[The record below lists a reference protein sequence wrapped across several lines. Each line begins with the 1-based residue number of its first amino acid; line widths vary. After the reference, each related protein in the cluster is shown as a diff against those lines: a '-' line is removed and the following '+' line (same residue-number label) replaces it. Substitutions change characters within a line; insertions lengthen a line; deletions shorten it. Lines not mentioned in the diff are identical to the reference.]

1 MTNKKLIS
9 WIVAFF
15 VLVISFFILRT
26 ISLNNLPVF
35 VDEAI
40 YVRWSQVMKSE
51 ASLRFLPM
59 SDGKQPLFM
68 WVTMPSFKVFSDPLV
83 AGRMVSVF
91 SGFGTMAGIIIL
103 TYLLYKS
110 LYVSFL
116 AGAIYSVIPFAV
128 FFNRM
133 ALADSMLAMF
143 GVWSLVF
150 GYLFSKTLRLDY
162 AMLTGFALGG
172 GLLTKSPAIFFY
184 FWVLITIIFFAD
196 IKNLKNNLPKVGQLL
211 LGLLAILVISQTMNA
226 ILKLG
231 PNSNMAG
238 LRNQDYLYSFRE
250 VLSHPL
256 SPLIPNL
263 KTSLNWLWLLLTP
276 AIFIFIFIT
285 DKEKQSKKYFIFL
298 LLLTLIPLLAQASVA
313 KVYTSRYILFTISP
327 LIIIAANNL
336 SKINKY
342 LIAFF
347 LLAPTLLS
355 IKYIY
360 VPEKVNMPFDMVT
373 GYYQDWT
380 SGWGQKEIANYLI
393 DRHFQGKKIV
403 VFTEGFF
410 GTLPDGLQIYTQSYP
425 HLTVVGST
433 PIAEVIPDGLVKTSL
448 DNERYFVINKSRN
461 KLPESELAKLELI
474 KEYPKLTR
482 SDGTRESL
490 QFYQLK

>member
-1 MTNKKLIS
+1 MTSKKLAILV
-9 WIVAFF
+9 VATTI
-15 VLVISFFILRT
+15 LVITFFILRT

-40 YVRWSQVMKSE
+40 YVRWSQVMRSE

-68 WVTMPSFKVFSDPLV
+68 WVTMPFLKIFSDPLI
-83 AGRMVSVF
+83 AGRMVSVL
-91 SGFGTMAGIIIL
+91 SGFGTMIGIVIL
-103 TYLLYKS
+103 AYLLYS
-110 LYVSFL
+110 SFFVSFL
-116 AGAIYSVIPFAV
+116 AGVIYTVVPFAV

-143 GVWSLVF
+143 GVWVLVF

-162 AMLTGFALGG
+162 AMLTGFAMGG

-184 FWVLITIIFFAD
+184 AWILISILFFA
-196 IKNLKNNLPKVGQLL
+196 NLKDFKKNTPRFGQLI
-211 LGLLAILVISQTMNA
+211 LGLVAIFLISQTMNS

-238 LRNQDYLYSFRE
+238 LRNQDYLYSFKE
-250 VLSHPL
+250 VLAHPF

-263 KTSLNWLWLLLTP
+263 KTTTKWLWLLLTP
-276 AIFIFIFIT
+276 AVFLSIFMF
-285 DKEKQSKKYFIFL
+285 DKEKMYRKKLLFL
-298 LLLTLIPLLAQASVA
+298 FTLSLLPLLVQASMA
-313 KVYTSRYILFTISP
+313 KVYTSRYILFTIIP
-327 LIIIAANNL
+327 LVIIAAKNL
-336 SKINKY
+336 SKINRF
-342 LIAFF
+342 LVAFF
-347 LLAPTLLS
+347 LLVPTLLS
-355 IKYIY
+355 LKYIY
-360 VPEKVNMPFDMVT
+360 MPSKVNMPFDMVT

-380 SGWGQKEIANYLI
+380 SGWGQKDIANYLI
-393 DRHFQGKKIV
+393 EKHNQGKKIV

-410 GTLPDGLQIYTQSYP
+410 GTLPDGLQIYTQSYSN
-425 HLTVVGST
+425 LTVVGST

-474 KEYPKLTR
+474 REYPKLMR
-482 SDGTRESL
+482 EDGTREYL
-490 QFYQLK
+490 QFYKLK